1 MSAGTF
7 RHKNTSP
14 RCRRISDHYERVADL
29 PYRFALDW
37 PIKQAFDW
45 FMSRETARGEPAAN
59 RSTRVLEESIKLFAA
74 NGLQATTMRDI
85 AAAVGLTE
93 GTLYHYFPGKAD
105 IVAAIVDRFGF
116 KGNDVAPILAAHAG
130 RPLDETLA
138 AIAESFIAVLREH
151 LHVTVFMLSEG
162 LRLGANPIAR
172 RIAERLDEL
181 FRGRIEVLAKRLA
194 IEDRDSA
201 HMMAAHF
208 FNSLA
213 SFWITEAIMLHRPV
227 SSARAR
233 QFIDYLVGLIT
244 APYALAKVQR
254 RAGRRQKH
262 GRIARRV

>member
-1 MSAGTF
+1 
-7 RHKNTSP
+7 
-14 RCRRISDHYERVADL
+14 
-29 PYRFALDW
+29 
-37 PIKQAFDW
+37 
-45 FMSRETARGEPAAN
+45 MSRKTARGEPPAN

-74 NGLQATTMRDI
+74 NGLKATTMRDI

-151 LHVTVFMLSEG
+151 LHVTAFMLSEG
-162 LRLGANPIAR
+162 LRLRANPIVR
-172 RIAERLDEL
+172 RIAGRLDEL

-227 SSARAR
+227 SPARAR
-233 QFIDYLVGLIT
+233 LFIDHLVGLIT

-254 RAGRRQKH
+254 QAGRRQKH

>member
-1 MSAGTF
+1 
-7 RHKNTSP
+7 
-14 RCRRISDHYERVADL
+14 
-29 PYRFALDW
+29 
-37 PIKQAFDW
+37 
-45 FMSRETARGEPAAN
+45 MSRETARGEPAAN

-74 NGLQATTMRDI
+74 KGLQATTMRDM

-116 KGNDVAPILAAHAG
+116 KGNDVAAILAAHAG

-151 LHVTVFMLSEG
+151 LHVTAFMLSEG
-162 LRLGANPIAR
+162 LRLGPNPIAR
-172 RIAERLDEL
+172 RIAERLGAL
-181 FRGRIEVLAKRLA
+181 FRGRIEVLAQRLA
-194 IEDRDSA
+194 IEDRNTA

-227 SSARAR
+227 SPARAR
-233 QFIDYLVGLIT
+233 QFINHLVALIT
-244 APYALAKVQR
+244 APYALAKAQGR
-254 RAGRRQKH
+254 SGRRQSH
-262 GRIARRV
+262 GRIARRL